1 MESSVE
7 EAVAASPKDNM
18 EPSSDSPRDK
28 SALTENEPNDAMET
42 DQGEDYEAAT
52 IDSKENAEAPLEGD
66 ASHPPSPSPSIDASS
81 PFRGLRELKSLLPSL
96 LEDDWS
102 LHYQGKLL
110 QGNGCVARL

>member
-18 EPSSDSPRDK
+18 EPSSDSPQDK

-81 PFRGLRELKSLLPSL
+81 PFRGLQELKSLLPSL